1 MLLVLLLA
9 LALSELLQLV
19 SLETNTPDAEA
30 EAAAAEAVAI
40 IDVVMERFMG
50 RVFCCEMAESAMAAA
65 DRGENKSPGVVTGSL
80 VDSPS

>member
-19 SLETNTPDAEA
+19 PLETKTPEADA

-40 IDVVMERFMG
+40 MDVVMERFMG
-50 RVFCCEMAESAMAAA
+50 RAFCCEIAESAMAAA

-80 VDSPS
+80 VDALS